1 MRSFK
6 EKIKYGL
13 LYGLAKRL
21 ASIYFFK
28 PYAHHKDKLS
38 CEPFFILGSGRNGS
52 TLLAS
57 TLSQYQNIHIPP
69 EQFVLPY
76 AIMKFRLF
84 NFFSWKRLMK
94 IIWSDYKKSGNTTN
108 WKFYKSD
115 LRESKSLRGILDKIY
130 SSSTNKK
137 FKIWGDKTP
146 QNTYFIKHIF
156 PVYPHAK
163 YVFIIRDGRDVV
175 NSLVK
180 MMRVNK
186 KYQSYTEHN
195 LLQKATNLWNESVNV
210 YEWLKDKGA
219 NLLLVRYEDF
229 TSYPNQTINKL
240 SSFLNV
246 DLGNIQEV
254 EKAKSMGVNKM
265 AHHQNLSK
273 PISTDSIGKWRSELS
288 KEHLTLIQPLIEEK
302 LKKFNYIMNE

>member
-13 LYGLAKRL
+13 LYRVAKHLAN
-21 ASIYFFK
+21 IYFFK
-28 PYAHHKDKLS
+28 PYAHHKDNLS

-84 NFFSWKRLMK
+84 NFFSWKRLTK
-94 IIWSDYKKSGNTTN
+94 IIWNDYKKDGNTTN
-108 WKFYKSD
+108 WRFYQRD
-115 LRESKSLRGILDKIY
+115 LKESKSLRGILDKVY

-163 YVFIIRDGRDVV
+163 YVFLIRDGRDVV

-180 MMRVNK
+180 MMRANK
-186 KYQSYTEHN
+186 KYQSYTEHQ
-195 LLQKATNLWNESVNV
+195 LLQQATKLWNKSINV
-210 YEWLKDKGA
+210 YDWLQDKGA
-219 NLLLVRYEDF
+219 RLLLVKYEDF
-229 TSYPNQTINKL
+229 TSNPNKIINKISL
-240 SSFLNV
+240 FLNIE
-246 DLGNIQEV
+246 LENFHAA
-254 EKAKSMGVNKM
+254 EKGESMGVHKM
-265 AHHQNLSK
+265 LHHQNLNK
-273 PISTDSIGKWRSELS
+273 PITTDSIGKWKTELS
-288 KEHLTLIQPLIEEK
+288 KEHLSLIHPLIEEK
-302 LKKFNYIMNE
+302 LKKFNYS

>member
-1 MRSFK
+1 MRSLK

-13 LYGLAKRL
+13 FYELAKVL
-21 ASIYFFK
+21 ASLYFFK
-28 PYAHHKDKLS
+28 PYAHYKDNLS

-94 IIWSDYKKSGNTTN
+94 IIWNDYNKEENTIN
-108 WKFYKSD
+108 WKFYQGD
-115 LRESKSLRGILDKIY
+115 LKESKSLRGILDKIY

-163 YVFIIRDGRDVV
+163 YIFIVRDGRDVV

-180 MMRVNK
+180 MMRTNN
-186 KYQSYTEHN
+186 KYQTYTEHQL
-195 LLQKATNLWNESVNV
+195 LLQATELWNKSINI
-210 YEWLKDKGA
+210 YDWLQDKGA
-219 NLLLVRYEDF
+219 HLLLVKYEDF
-229 TSYPNQTINKL
+229 VSNPAEKIKEL
-240 SSFLNV
+240 ASFLNV
-246 DLGNIQEV
+246 ELGNLQEAD
-254 EKAKSMGVNKM
+254 KSKSMGVQNM
-265 AHHQNLSK
+265 LHHQNLSK
-273 PISTDSIGKWRSELS
+273 PISTNSIGKWKKELPQ
-288 KEHLTLIQPLIEEK
+288 EHFSLIQPLIKEN
-302 LKKFNYIMNE
+302 LKKFNYS

>member
-13 LYGLAKRL
+13 LYELVKVLANL
-21 ASIYFFK
+21 YFFK
-28 PYAHHKDKLS
+28 PYTYDKDKLS
-38 CEPFFILGSGRNGS
+38 CEPFFILCSGRNGS

-84 NFFSWKRLMK
+84 NFFSWKRLTE
-94 IIWSDYKKSGNTTN
+94 IIWNDYYKKENTTN
-108 WKFYKSD
+108 WKFVHGD
-115 LRESKSLRGILDKIY
+115 LKESKSLKGIIDKVY

-156 PVYPHAK
+156 PVYPNAK
-163 YVFIIRDGRDVV
+163 YVFIVRDGRDVV

-180 MMRVNK
+180 MMHANK
-186 KYQSYTEHN
+186 KYQSCSEHQLFQRATE
-195 LLQKATNLWNESVNV
+195 LWNKSINV
-210 YEWLKDKGA
+210 YDWLQQKGA
-219 NLLLVRYEDF
+219 NLLLIKYEDF
-229 TSYPNQTINKL
+229 TFNPDKTINEIA
-240 SSFLNV
+240 SFLNIE
-246 DLGNIQEV
+246 LGSLQET
-254 EKAKSMGVNKM
+254 EKGKSMGVQNM
-265 AHHQNLSK
+265 SHHQNLSK
-273 PISTDSIGKWRSELS
+273 PISTSSIGKWKKELS
-288 KEHLTLIQPLIEEK
+288 QGQISYVQSLIEEN
-302 LKKFNYIMNE
+302 LNRFNYS

>member
-13 LYGLAKRL
+13 LYGVAKSL

-28 PYAHHKDKLS
+28 PYSHHKDNLS

-84 NFFSWKRLMK
+84 NFFSWKRLTK
-94 IIWSDYKKSGNTTN
+94 IIWNDYNKEGNTTN
-108 WKFYKSD
+108 WQFNQKD
-115 LRESKSLRGILDKIY
+115 LKESKSLKGILDKVY

-180 MMRVNK
+180 MMRSNK
-186 KYQSYTEHN
+186 KYQYYTEYQ
-195 LLQKATNLWNESVNV
+195 LLQRATKLWNKSITL
-210 YEWLKDKGA
+210 YDWLEEKGA
-219 NLLLVRYEDF
+219 RLLLVKYEDF
-229 TSYPNQTINKL
+229 TSNPNKTINKL
-240 SSFLNV
+240 SSFLNIE
-246 DLGNIQEV
+246 LGNFQES
-254 EKAKSMGVNKM
+254 EKDKSMGVQKM
-265 AHHQNLSK
+265 LHHQNLNK
-273 PISTDSIGKWRSELS
+273 PITTDSIGKWKTELS
-288 KEHLTLIQPLIEEK
+288 KEDLSLIYPLIEEK
-302 LKKFNYIMNE
+302 LKKFNYCR

>member
-13 LYGLAKRL
+13 LYELVKFL
-21 ASIYFFK
+21 SSLYFFK
-28 PYAHHKDKLS
+28 PYACDKDKLS

-84 NFFSWKRLMK
+84 NFFSWERLTK
-94 IIWSDYKKSGNTTN
+94 IIWNDYKKEESTTN
-108 WKFYKSD
+108 WKFYHENFKDS
-115 LRESKSLRGILDKIY
+115 ESLKGILDKVY

-156 PVYPHAK
+156 PVYPNAK
-163 YVFIIRDGRDVV
+163 YLFIVRDGRDVV

-180 MMRVNK
+180 MMHTNK
-186 KYQSYTEHN
+186 KYQSYSEHQLFQRATELWN
-195 LLQKATNLWNESVNV
+195 KSINVYDWLQK
-210 YEWLKDKGA
+210 KGA
-219 NLLLVRYEDF
+219 NLLLVKYEDF
-229 TSYPNQTINKL
+229 TSNPDKTINEIA
-240 SSFLNV
+240 SFLNV
-246 DLGNIQEV
+246 ELGNLQET
-254 EKAKSMGVNKM
+254 EKDKSMGVQNM
-265 AHHQNLSK
+265 SHHQNLSK
-273 PISTDSIGKWRSELS
+273 PITTSSIGKWKKELS
-288 KEHLTLIQPLIEEK
+288 QEQISSIQSSIEENLNRFK
-302 LKKFNYIMNE
+302 YF

>member
-13 LYGLAKRL
+13 FYELAKGLASL
-21 ASIYFFK
+21 YFFK
-28 PYAHHKDKLS
+28 PYAHDKDNLS

-94 IIWSDYKKSGNTTN
+94 IIWNDYNKEENTTN
-108 WKFYKSD
+108 WKFYHED
-115 LRESKSLRGILDKIY
+115 LKDSKSLRGILDKIY

-163 YVFIIRDGRDVV
+163 YIFIIRDGRDVV

-180 MMRVNK
+180 MMSTNK
-186 KYQSYTEHN
+186 KYQSYTEHQL
-195 LLQKATNLWNESVNV
+195 LLQATELWNKSINV
-210 YEWLKDKGA
+210 YDWLQEKGA
-219 NLLLVRYEDF
+219 HLLLVKYEDF
-229 TSYPNQTINKL
+229 TSNPDKKINEL
-240 SSFLNV
+240 ASFLNV
-246 DLGNIQEV
+246 ELGNLQEA
-254 EKAKSMGVNKM
+254 EKGKSMGVQNM
-265 AHHQNLSK
+265 LHHQNLNK
-273 PISTDSIGKWRSELS
+273 PITTNSIGKWKKELPQ
-288 KEHLTLIQPLIEEK
+288 EHFSLIQPLIKEN
-302 LKKFNYIMNE
+302 LKKFNYS